1 MRDREL
7 DPLWRRFQAR
17 TRARIGLGRTGSAL
31 PTARLLEFQ
40 LAYAEA
46 RDAVLAAADF
56 DAIAAALR
64 PRASCRVRSLAPDRA
79 SYLRRPDLGRRARP
93 DDLDAL
99 PEGAFDVVFVIADGL
114 SARAVEA
121 HAAALL
127 AVLVPRLD
135 SWRIAPIV
143 LAEQGR
149 VALGDDIGAALQAQF
164 AVVLIGERPGLSVPD
179 SLGIY
184 LTHEPRVGRR
194 DSERNC
200 ISNIHADGLGI
211 AAAADKLEWLLTQAR
226 HLRLTGIGLKEDA
239 PAAAPRLAQPADRGP
254 APVDREPALIDGGP
268 AVVDREPAPVD
279 GGSQPVDR

>member
-1 MRDREL
+1 VRDREL

-56 DAIAAALR
+56 AAIAAALQ

-93 DDLDAL
+93 DDLEAL
-99 PEGAFDVVFVIADGL
+99 PDGPFDVVFVIADGL

-121 HAAALL
+121 HAAAVLEI
-127 AVLVPRLD
+127 LVPRLE

-149 VALGDDIGAALQAQF
+149 VALGDDIGAALHAQF

-184 LTHEPRVGRR
+184 LTREPRVGRR

-200 ISNIHADGLGI
+200 ISNIHAHGLGI
-211 AAAADKLEWLLTQAR
+211 AAAADKLEWLMTQAR

-239 PAAAPRLAQPADRGP
+239 PAEVPSLAK
-254 APVDREPALIDGGP
+254 
-268 AVVDREPAPVD
+268 PVD
-279 GGSQPVDR
+279 GESQPAEA